1 MTHQVLISL
10 AANCDQEK
18 NLGEARRRLALV
30 LTDVTFTRELWTDP
44 VGASPHVSSIR
55 YLNQL
60 ASGSTKMTVEE
71 LCQWLKQTE
80 TSMGRTAAD
89 RSKGI
94 VRIDLDLLSYDAD
107 RYHLKD
113 WERSYVKLLL
123 HLSTTCDTATKQNDN
138 PIHNEQE

>member
-1 MTHQVLISL
+1 MHQVLISL

-18 NLGEARRRLALV
+18 NLGEARKRLAQV
-30 LTDVTFTRELWTDP
+30 LSDVSFTRKLWTDP
-44 VGASPHVSSIR
+44 VGVCHHARSIR

-60 ASGSTKMTVEE
+60 ASGHTMMTPDE

-80 TSMGRTAAD
+80 TSMGRTADD
-89 RSKGI
+89 RREGI
-94 VRIDLDLLSYDAD
+94 VRIDLDLLRYDDD

-123 HLSTTCDTATKQNDN
+123 CPSSACGTATQQNDN
-138 PIHNEQE
+138 PIHNQQQ